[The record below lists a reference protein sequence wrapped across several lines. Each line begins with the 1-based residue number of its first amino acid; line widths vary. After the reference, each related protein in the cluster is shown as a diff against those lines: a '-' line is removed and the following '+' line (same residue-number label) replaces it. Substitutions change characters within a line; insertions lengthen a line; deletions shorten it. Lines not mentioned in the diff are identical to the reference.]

1 MHKIGLVA
9 VFVSSVV
16 GAVGQQPRVGVPAT
30 AVYADSSAP
39 VEARITDL
47 LSRMTLEEKVDA
59 FSTDPT
65 VPRLGV
71 VGTGHVEGLHGLALG
86 GPAHWEGR
94 AGRGYL
100 TVIPTTIFP
109 QARGLGQTWDPALLT
124 EAAAE
129 EAYET
134 RYAFGKYHRG
144 GLVVRAPNAD
154 LSRDPRWGRSEES
167 YGEDPYLVGTL
178 ATAYTRGLQGDGKYW
193 TTASLLKHFLANSN
207 ENLRTS
213 SSSDFD
219 ERLFQEYYSVPFR
232 MAIEDGHAN
241 AFMTAYNSW
250 NGTPMIE
257 NPVLRNVVMKVWGE
271 DGIICTD
278 GGALTALVKDH
289 HAFKTMPEA
298 VAATVHAGINQYLDD
313 YKPAMEEALKEGL
326 INEQDLDRNLRGVFR
341 VMIKLGML
349 DPAELVPQS
358 KIGVEDGAGKGSAT
372 MLRKDPWW
380 TAQPKALA
388 RRVTDESIVLLKNAS
403 YADGESKSN
412 GSDGSKTPMRALL
425 PLDAAKLKSLAV
437 VGPYANEVLLD
448 WYSGTPPFTV
458 TPLEGIRARVGAG
471 VKVTYAKGDDLAA
484 VTALAKTVDAV
495 VVLIGNNP
503 TCGAGWNVCP
513 TPSDGKEAIDRKSM
527 TLEQESIAKAALAGN
542 ARTVVV
548 LQASFP
554 YTTNWTEANVPA
566 ILEMTNGSEEQGDGL
581 ADVLFG
587 DYDPAGRL
595 TQTWVKD
602 EADLPPMMDYNIR
615 DGRTYMYAKQ
625 TPLYAF
631 GFGLSY
637 TSFAYS
643 HLRVSAATLRDG
655 QTATVSVEVKNTGER
670 AGDEVVQMYVSHEG
684 SKVARPVEELEGFA
698 RVSLKAGETKTVT
711 LPLAAKALE
720 YWSDDANAFVLEKDR
735 VVVKVGGSSDDLPVK
750 AVVQVM

>member
-1 MHKIGLVA
+1 
-9 VFVSSVV
+9 
-16 GAVGQQPRVGVPAT
+16 
-30 AVYADSSAP
+30 
-39 VEARITDL
+39 
-47 LSRMTLEEKVDA
+47 
-59 FSTDPT
+59 
-65 VPRLGV
+65 
-71 VGTGHVEGLHGLALG
+71 
-86 GPAHWEGR
+86 
-94 AGRGYL
+94 
-100 TVIPTTIFP
+100 
-109 QARGLGQTWDPALLT
+109 
-124 EAAAE
+124 
-129 EAYET
+129 
-134 RYAFGKYHRG
+134 
-144 GLVVRAPNAD
+144 

-178 ATAYTRGLQGDGKYW
+178 ATAYTRGLQGDGTYW

-278 GGALTALVKDH
+278 GGALAALVKDH
-289 HAFKTMPEA
+289 KAYKTVPEA
-298 VAATVHAGINQYLDD
+298 VAATVHAGINQYLDT
-313 YKPAMEEALKEGL
+313 YKPGMEEALKQGL
-326 INEQDLDRNLRGVFR
+326 ITEADLDRNLRGVFR

-349 DPAELVPQS
+349 DSTEKVPQAR
-358 KIGVEDGAGKGSAT
+358 IGADDGAGKTLA
-372 MLRKDPWW
+372 KDPWW
-380 TAQPKALA
+380 SPEAKALA
-388 RRVTDESIVLLKNAS
+388 RKVTDESIVLLKNEA
-403 YADGESKSN
+403 AEN
-412 GSDGSKTPMRALL
+412 GKKLL
-425 PLDAAKLKSLAV
+425 PLDAKELKSLAV
-437 VGPYANEVLLD
+437 IGPYANEVLLD

-458 TPLEGIRARVGAG
+458 TPLEGIRTRVGEG

-484 VTALAKTVDAV
+484 VTALAKSVDAV
-495 VVLIGNNP
+495 IVVIGNNP

-513 TPSDGKEAIDRKSM
+513 TASDGKEAIDRKSM
-527 TLEQESIAKAALAGN
+527 VLEQESIAKAALAAN
-542 ARTVVV
+542 PKTVVV

-554 YTTNWTEANVPA
+554 FTTTWTEEHVPA
-566 ILEMTNGSEEQGDGL
+566 ILEMTHNSEEQGDGL

-595 TQTWVKD
+595 TQTWVRD

-625 TPLYAF
+625 KPLYAF

-643 HLRVSAATLRDG
+643 HLRVSASTLKAG
-655 QTATVSVEVKNTGER
+655 ETATVSVEVKNTGAR

-684 SKVARPVEELEGFA
+684 SGVTRPVEELEGFA
-698 RVSLKAGETKTVT
+698 RVSLRPGEVKTVT
-711 LPLAAKALE
+711 LPLAAKALA
-720 YWSDDANAFVLEKDR
+720 YWDESAKAFVVEKDR
-735 VVVKVGGSSDDLPVK
+735 VVVKVGGSSNDLPLK
-750 AVVQVM
+750 AMVQVM